1 MTHGPVPPTPE
12 PQQQTQPLWY
22 GEHPTRPV
30 PGGATPQSPAPPPP
44 PAWSQSGAEPAGPA
58 RPRRLVELGSVAVL
72 AAVLASGTTY
82 AVTRTDA
89 GTTGTTTGTSSSIG
103 GAAPVVQA
111 NPSAPDWA
119 ATSKTVVPSVVA
131 ISIESQQ
138 GSAKG
143 SGVIIDKSGHVVT
156 NNHVVSGLGSGS
168 QITVTLHDQRAYTAT
183 VVGTDPATDLAVI
196 KLQNAPSD
204 LTPIT
209 LGDDSK
215 VTVGEPV
222 MAVGNPLGLSGT
234 VTTGI
239 VSALNRPVTT
249 ADSSGNDPF
258 NQSGGEPVV
267 TNAIQTSAAINPG
280 NSGGALVNSGG
291 QLIGIN
297 SSIASVSGSSSGQSG
312 NIGIGFAIPVNEVK
326 AIADQLI
333 STGKA
338 QHAYLGVSSRDATVA
353 DGSAK
358 RSAAQIGEVVSGT
371 PAAKAGLKSGDA
383 IIAVNG
389 TPISSAESLVGQIR
403 ERTVGEKVTLTVIR
417 GGKRMDVPV
426 TLATRPDTNQ

>member
-12 PQQQTQPLWY
+12 QHTQPLWY
-22 GEHPTRPV
+22 GDPTRP
-30 PGGATPQSPAPPPP
+30 PADATSPQSPVGPPPP
-44 PAWSQSGAEPAGPA
+44 VWTQAGAESAREG
-58 RPRRLVELGSVAVL
+58 RPRRLVELVSVAVL

-89 GTTGTTTGTSSSIG
+89 GATASTTSTSTGAAPS
-103 GAAPVVQA
+103 APVVQA

-119 ATSKTVVPSVVA
+119 ATSKAVVPSVVA
-131 ISIESQQ
+131 ISIDSQQ

-143 SGVIIDKSGHVVT
+143 SGVVIDKAGHVVT

-168 QITVTLHDQRAYTAT
+168 QITVTLNDQRSYAAD

-204 LTPIT
+204 LTPIA
-209 LGDDSK
+209 LGDATRL
-215 VTVGEPV
+215 TVGEPV

-249 ADSSGNDPF
+249 EDTSGNNDPF
-258 NQSGGEPVV
+258 NQSSGEPVV

-280 NSGGALVNSGG
+280 NSGGALVNASG

-297 SSIASVSGSSSGQSG
+297 SSIASVSGSSSGGQSG

-333 STGKA
+333 KTGKA
-338 QHAYLGVSSRDATVA
+338 QHAYLGVSLRDATVT

-358 RSAAQIGEVVSGT
+358 RSGAQIGQVVSGT
-371 PAAKAGLKSGDA
+371 PAASAGLKTGDTV
-383 IIAVNG
+383 IAVNG
-389 TPISSAESLVGQIR
+389 TPVSSAESLVAQVR
-403 ERTVGEKVTLTVIR
+403 ERTVGEKVTLTVVR
-417 GGKRMDVPV
+417 GGKQMDVSV
-426 TLATRPDTNQ
+426 TLATRPDSNQ

>member
-1 MTHGPVPPTPE
+1 MTYGPVPPAPE
-12 PQQQTQPLWY
+12 QPTQPLWY
-22 GEHPTRPV
+22 GDPTRP
-30 PGGATPQSPAPPPP
+30 PADATAPQSPVGPPP
-44 PAWSQSGAEPAGPA
+44 PAWTQAGAESSRTG
-58 RPRRLVELGSVAVL
+58 RPRRLVELVSVAVL
-72 AAVLASGTTY
+72 SAVLASGTTY

-89 GTTGTTTGTSSSIG
+89 GATASTTSTSTGAAPS
-103 GAAPVVQA
+103 APVVQA

-119 ATSKTVVPSVVA
+119 ATSKAVVPSVVA
-131 ISIESQQ
+131 ISIDSQQ

-143 SGVIIDKSGHVVT
+143 SGVIIDKAGHVVT

-168 QITVTLHDQRAYTAT
+168 QITVTLNDQRSYAAE

-204 LTPIT
+204 LTPVA
-209 LGDDSK
+209 LGDATRL
-215 VTVGEPV
+215 TVGEPV

-249 ADSSGNDPF
+249 EDTSGNNDPF

-280 NSGGALVNSGG
+280 NSGGALVNASG

-297 SSIASVSGSSSGQSG
+297 SSIASVSGSSSGGQSG

-333 STGKA
+333 KTGKA
-338 QHAYLGVSSRDATVA
+338 QHAYLGVSLRDATVT

-358 RSAAQIGEVVSGT
+358 RSGAQIGQVVSGT
-371 PAAKAGLKSGDA
+371 PAASAGLKTGDTV
-383 IIAVNG
+383 IEVNG
-389 TPISSAESLVGQIR
+389 TPVSSAESLVAQVR
-403 ERTVGEKVTLTVIR
+403 ERTVGEKVTLTVVR
-417 GGKRMDVPV
+417 GGKQMDVPV